1 MNQAR
6 LAEWLEIAPISLTR
20 LLDRME
26 SYGWIERIANDDDR
40 RAFVI
45 RLTDKS
51 REIFPQMLEVGDTV
65 ADDGLRGFTP
75 DERDTLVRLLGRVR
89 HNLIDCGGVRWPAV
103 RAGWM
108 NDEKHRAAARE
119 HAALSS
125 PLRGCRCPA
134 WPSSGWH
141 TRRYARHVRRSACVG
156 IDVGSVEPTLA
167 VTALASPCAQRA
179 SAASVYAAR

>member
-1 MNQAR
+1 
-6 LAEWLEIAPISLTR
+6 
-20 LLDRME
+20 ME

-89 HNLIDCGGVRWPAV
+89 HNLIDCGGGEVAR
-103 RAGWM
+103 RSGGL
-108 NDEKHRAAARE
+108 DERLEKHRAAARE

>member
-1 MNQAR
+1 MDKTYENRIGYLIADVARLNGRLFDRRAKRIGLTRAQSRVLAYLTWKGEMNQAR
-6 LAEWLEIAPISLTR
+6 LAEWLEITPISLTP

-26 SYGWIERIANDDDR
+26 GYGWIERIANDDDR

-89 HNLIDCGGVRWPAV
+89 RNLIDCGG
-103 RAGWM
+103 
-108 NDEKHRAAARE
+108 E
-119 HAALSS
+119 
-125 PLRGCRCPA
+125 
-134 WPSSGWH
+134 
-141 TRRYARHVRRSACVG
+141 
-156 IDVGSVEPTLA
+156 
-167 VTALASPCAQRA
+167 
-179 SAASVYAAR
+179 

>member
-1 MNQAR
+1 MDKTYENRIGYLIADVARLNGRLFDRRAKRIGLTRAQSRVLAYLTWKGEMNQAR
-6 LAEWLEIAPISLTR
+6 LAEWLEITPISLTR

-26 SYGWIERIANDDDR
+26 SYGWIGRIANDDDR

-89 HNLIDCGGVRWPAV
+89 RNLIDCGG
-103 RAGWM
+103 
-108 NDEKHRAAARE
+108 E
-119 HAALSS
+119 
-125 PLRGCRCPA
+125 
-134 WPSSGWH
+134 
-141 TRRYARHVRRSACVG
+141 
-156 IDVGSVEPTLA
+156 
-167 VTALASPCAQRA
+167 
-179 SAASVYAAR
+179 

>member
-1 MNQAR
+1 MDKTYENRIGYLIADVARLNGRLFDRRAKRIGLTRAQSRVLAYLTWKGEMNQAR

-26 SYGWIERIANDDDR
+26 SYGWIERVANDDDR

-65 ADDGLRGFTP
+65 VDDGLRGFTP

-89 HNLIDCGGVRWPAV
+89 HNLIDCGG
-103 RAGWM
+103 
-108 NDEKHRAAARE
+108 E
-119 HAALSS
+119 
-125 PLRGCRCPA
+125 
-134 WPSSGWH
+134 
-141 TRRYARHVRRSACVG
+141 
-156 IDVGSVEPTLA
+156 
-167 VTALASPCAQRA
+167 
-179 SAASVYAAR
+179 